1 MACESEV
8 CTSRPMFA
16 GIGRCLTTLNPY
28 GEPPVRLLLHY
39 HRLILMVPG
48 LGIESDWSLPEYLL
62 HNIERLMNASHEN
75 GAQLYK
81 ILCPELDKLIEIM
94 HQADVYGGRV
104 TGPFDSVSTPFS
116 LMLTCSYSFRRRLGE
131 LHDLSRC
138 RAPRDGVHSGSH
150 SGQHLP
156 ELGEEE
162 LKKIGFVTKSSYG
175 AFGTLVETPS
185 LSKMD
190 SDGVVIV

>member
-1 MACESEV
+1 MLIEATTGDGRADIDGMRVGGAHLSPNVHGHRSLSHDAESLW
-8 CTSRPMFA
+8 
-16 GIGRCLTTLNPY
+16 GTT
-28 GEPPVRLLLHY
+28 
-39 HRLILMVPG
+39 
-48 LGIESDWSLPEYLL
+48 ESDWSLPEYLL
-62 HNIERLMNASHEN
+62 HNIERLMNAYHEN

-104 TGPFDSVSTPFS
+104 TGPFDSVSIPFS

-190 SDGVVIV
+190 SDGIVIV